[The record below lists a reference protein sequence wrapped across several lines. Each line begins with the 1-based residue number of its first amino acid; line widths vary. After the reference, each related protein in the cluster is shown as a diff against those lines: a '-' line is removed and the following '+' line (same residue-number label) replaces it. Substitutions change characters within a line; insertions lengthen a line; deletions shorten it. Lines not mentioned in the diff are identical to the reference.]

1 MKDKLWEHKARQP
14 FFARHQSRNVKGRKR
29 SLIHEMCYRFLIF
42 WYMTIIFPFRLP
54 LTETIVLI
62 YLDGQKIVFIYNE
75 LMLSFQV
82 VHFLLQLP
90 VSLLFILPFMLLHDK
105 LGLLLLQLL
114 VCKCTTL
121 FTRTLTETW

>member
-1 MKDKLWEHKARQP
+1 
-14 FFARHQSRNVKGRKR
+14 
-29 SLIHEMCYRFLIF
+29 
-42 WYMTIIFPFRLP
+42 
-54 LTETIVLI
+54 
-62 YLDGQKIVFIYNE
+62 
-75 LMLSFQV
+75 
-82 VHFLLQLP
+82 LLQLP